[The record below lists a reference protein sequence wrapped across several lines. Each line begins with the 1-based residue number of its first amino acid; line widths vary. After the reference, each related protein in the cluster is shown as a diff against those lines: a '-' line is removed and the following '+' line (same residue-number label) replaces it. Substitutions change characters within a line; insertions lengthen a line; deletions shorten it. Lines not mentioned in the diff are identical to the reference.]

1 RSLERAARPR
11 GRARRRDHQHRRPAR
26 GGERARRRPAGQPH
40 CRRRRPRPTRRA
52 AQRPRHRHR
61 PGHRGAAPGQ
71 LRLRPGHLPGQR
83 PVVPPAAGH
92 RHPFRS
98 MGAQHELA
106 GRDRLG
112 DRRQPVRS
120 PGRLHRR
127 PPRPCGA
134 ERGRHH
140 AGGGHRAA
148 AAGAAA
154 RSRPGRQRRRRPG
167 GAAMTSRLVLV
178 IRLGLLAILALALT
192 PVVRAP
198 WPKHMTPYAARF
210 GDASGLVPRNDVRIN
225 DVIVGRVTGV
235 SLDGLEAVVS
245 FEADTDVV
253 LPDETAAEIRQ
264 TSLLGEYYLQL
275 QPAGSGALRPR
286 ATIPASRTGRG
297 TDLESVVALG
307 GELTAQLNIDNLNR
321 LIAGFDEA
329 TGGDP
334 ERVGRFLDSS
344 AAAIGALEDLSP
356 SLTAA
361 IDSVDAL
368 AASLAPSTDS
378 LAASIDRFA
387 AGAEALQDSNDE
399 IPNLVAGL
407 DQLTGELEGLLQ
419 RNRERLVAASG
430 RLRPL
435 LDEVAANLDDLH
447 SVVTGL
453 AGFNRGWAC
462 AADGNYLN
470 FVF

>member
-1 RSLERAARPR
+1 
-11 GRARRRDHQHRRPAR
+11 
-26 GGERARRRPAGQPH
+26 
-40 CRRRRPRPTRRA
+40 
-52 AQRPRHRHR
+52 
-61 PGHRGAAPGQ
+61 
-71 LRLRPGHLPGQR
+71 
-83 PVVPPAAGH
+83 
-92 RHPFRS
+92 
-98 MGAQHELA
+98 
-106 GRDRLG
+106 
-112 DRRQPVRS
+112 
-120 PGRLHRR
+120 
-127 PPRPCGA
+127 
-134 ERGRHH
+134 
-140 AGGGHRAA
+140 
-148 AAGAAA
+148 
-154 RSRPGRQRRRRPG
+154 
-167 GAAMTSRLVLV
+167 MTSRLVLV

-192 PVVRAP
+192 PVVRSL
-198 WPKHMTPYAARF
+198 WPEPMTPYAARF

-470 FVF
+470 FVFPLTPELATVEVDPGRCDNVDDGPAGRSRAGQVQVAGIPNLFVDDPAGTGSLDLGAGTANEHRQPGSPLVLTPGQRAVTIDGVGPMIVSVLLASAAGAAP

>member
-1 RSLERAARPR
+1 
-11 GRARRRDHQHRRPAR
+11 
-26 GGERARRRPAGQPH
+26 
-40 CRRRRPRPTRRA
+40 
-52 AQRPRHRHR
+52 
-61 PGHRGAAPGQ
+61 
-71 LRLRPGHLPGQR
+71 
-83 PVVPPAAGH
+83 
-92 RHPFRS
+92 
-98 MGAQHELA
+98 
-106 GRDRLG
+106 
-112 DRRQPVRS
+112 
-120 PGRLHRR
+120 
-127 PPRPCGA
+127 
-134 ERGRHH
+134 
-140 AGGGHRAA
+140 
-148 AAGAAA
+148 
-154 RSRPGRQRRRRPG
+154 
-167 GAAMTSRLVLV
+167 MTSRLVPL

-192 PVVRAP
+192 PVVRSL
-198 WPKHMTPYAARF
+198 WPEPMTPYAARF
-210 GDASGLVPRNDVRIN
+210 ADASGLVPRNDVRIN

-275 QPAGSGALRPR
+275 QPAGSDALPPR

-334 ERVGRFLDSS
+334 ERLGRFLDSS
-344 AAAIGALEDLSP
+344 AAAIGVLEDLSP

-378 LAASIDRFA
+378 LAGSIDRFA
-387 AGAEALQDSNDE
+387 AGAEALQDSNDQ

-430 RLRPL
+430 RLRPV

-470 FVF
+470 FVFPLTPELATVEVDPGRCDNVEDGPAGRSRAGQVQVAGIPNLFVDDPAGTGSLDFGVGTANEHRQPGSPLVLAPGQRAVTIDGVGPMIASVLLASAAGAAT